1 MQFTLRFVGPVVG
14 LAVMFGSVQ
23 ATGASRSPAALPA
36 AAPPGASAEPE
47 ARAPVCVDDP
57 EQARQAIEDLFKRLG
72 EAYASDLPGP
82 AGEALR
88 TERAESVARDIVDVD
103 AFAEGV
109 LGDAWKA
116 ADDATRDRWRQSL
129 QVLLERRYIERL
141 QDPRHHRLEVGRAAL
156 SCERA
161 SVVATLVRVRDGAEK
176 ALAFRLIHRAD
187 GWAAWDVSV
196 DGVSLAATY
205 RSRFARIQRDGGAAE
220 LDRYLTQTAR
230 RYGVELGEGKGSE
243 R

>member
-1 MQFTLRFVGPVVG
+1 
-14 LAVMFGSVQ
+14 MFGSVQ
-23 ATGASRSPAALPA
+23 ALGAPRSPVAVP
-36 AAPPGASAEPE
+36 AEPPPAPE
-47 ARAPVCVDDP
+47 SPAPVCVEDP
-57 EQARQAIEDLFKRLG
+57 EQARQAIEHLFERLA

-88 TERAESVARDIVDVD
+88 AKRAESVARGIVDVD

-116 ADDATRDRWRQSL
+116 ADGPTRDRWRQSL

-156 SCERA
+156 SCDRA

-176 ALAFRLIHRAD
+176 ALAFRLIHREQ
-187 GWAAWDVSV
+187 GWGAWDVSV

-205 RSRFARIQRDGGAAE
+205 RSRFARILRDGGAAE
-220 LDRYLTQTAR
+220 VDRYLTQTAR
-230 RYGVELGEGKGSE
+230 RYGVELGEGPPPAP
-243 R
+243 